1 MRCNVS
7 LSSARVS
14 GYTTAKDDT
23 TTGQWAGRGHI
34 IVMVQWGEIS
44 GHERVCGLPLTSQG
58 YGFSLVCTLMCVSS
72 LYLALK
78 GVSFLGQSWNT
89 STSWVPETK
98 TLQGMKTMKDY
109 GS

>member
-23 TTGQWAGRGHI
+23 TTGQWAGGGH
-34 IVMVQWGEIS
+34 IVMVQWGDIA
-44 GHERVCGLPLTSQG
+44 GHEHVCGLPLTSQG

-78 GVSFLGQSWNT
+78 GVSFLGQSCNT
-89 STSWVPETK
+89 ITS
-98 TLQGMKTMKDY
+98 
-109 GS
+109 